1 MSFEYISKVELT
13 NFSDGLCMVVAEER
27 SQKLLQEFWCELL
40 KERSA
45 INDDGETPF
54 PSKSFLNR

>member
-45 INDDGETPF
+45 INDDGET
-54 PSKSFLNR
+54 L